1 MRKPFVPVLAV
12 LFAAVLGGA
21 AMARGGG
28 NTATQIV
35 SFQVSPINEL
45 AVSGNPAALNVNS
58 AAADSQPDEVSD
70 SSTTYSLTTNEE
82 GRTITGRIDS
92 AMPSGV
98 TLKINLQAP
107 SGGTSAGDV
116 ILGTGDST
124 LVTGISDLAA
134 SGKTITYKLDATVDA
149 GVIAPASRTVT
160 LTLLDDVS

>member
-45 AVSGNPAALNVNS
+45 AVSGNPAALNVN
-58 AAADSQPDEVSD
+58 SD